1 METANFEKSDSNDEY
16 GISQRKYLQEE
27 EEDEE
32 DSSTEEEEEEQSDSP
47 NMHLVVLSEETIDKN
62 KQ

>member
-16 GISQRKYLQEE
+16 GISQRKYLH

-32 DSSTEEEEEEQSDSP
+32 DSSTEEEEDQSDGP

-62 KQ
+62 K